1 MIGISCGKLEDLPA
15 LREFAEAHSLGLELQ
30 EFAQPEVL
38 DGGWRDLLQQYR
50 RALAGFSGPISLHG
64 PFVDLFSGSVDPRI
78 AAVAMERYRQSLEIA
93 AELGAWLVNF
103 HLNYNPLVDAPSYRP
118 QWLER
123 QTAFWTELAFEAEE
137 AGIRIALENM
147 WEPDPFLQVE
157 VIQRVNHFHVGA
169 CLDIGHAYLY
179 SRVPLSAWIN
189 VLEPVLIYAHLHNTT
204 GTQDRH
210 LPLARGVIPIGPVLA
225 RLVRCL
231 NRPMLIL
238 EMPGLAEIRE
248 SFPILQRIFQHALG
262 TLSFDA
268 P

>member
-15 LREFAEAHSLGLELQ
+15 LRDFAEAHGLGLELQ

-38 DGGWRDLLQQYR
+38 DSDWRALLRRYR
-50 RALAGFSGPISLHG
+50 QALAGFTGPISLHG
-64 PFVDLFSGSVDPRI
+64 PFVDLFSGSEDSRI
-78 AAVAMERYRQSLEIA
+78 AAVTMDRYRQSLEIA
-93 AELGAWLVNF
+93 DELGAWLVNF
-103 HLNYNPLVDAPSYRP
+103 HLNYNPLVDVRSYRAR
-118 QWLER
+118 WLER
-123 QTAFWTELAFEAEE
+123 QATFWTPLAFEAQE

-157 VIQRVNHFHVGA
+157 VIQRVNHFHIGA

-179 SRVPLSAWIN
+179 SRVPVQVWIN

-204 GTQDRH
+204 GVQDRH
-210 LPLARGVIPIGPVLA
+210 LSLAQGVISIEPILS

-238 EMPGLAEIRE
+238 EMPSLAEIQE
-248 SFPILQRIFQHALG
+248 SFQILQHILQRVSGPL
-262 TLSFDA
+262 
-268 P
+268 

>member
-1 MIGISCGKLEDLPA
+1 MIGISCSSLEDLFA
-15 LREFAEAHSLGLELQ
+15 LRDFAEAHGLGLELQ
-30 EFAQPEVL
+30 EFAQPEIL
-38 DGGWRDLLQQYR
+38 DGEWRSLLRRYR
-50 RALAGFSGPISLHG
+50 RILVGFSGPISLHG

-103 HLNYNPLVDAPSYRP
+103 HLNYNPLVDEPTYRP
-118 QWLER
+118 RWLER
-123 QTAFWTELAFEAEE
+123 QMAFWAELALEAQE
-137 AGIRIALENM
+137 AGLRIALENM

-157 VIQRVNHFHVGA
+157 VIQRVNHFCIGA

-179 SRVPLSAWIN
+179 SRVPLQAWIS
-189 VLEPVLIYAHLHNTT
+189 VLEPVLIYAHIHNTT
-204 GTQDRH
+204 GVQDRH
-210 LPLARGVIPIGPVLA
+210 LPLTQGVIPIEPVLD

-238 EMPGLAEIRE
+238 EMPDLAGIRE
-248 SFPILQRIFQHALG
+248 SFPILQHILQRA
-262 TLSFDA
+262 SW